1 MTVHIEIERQRTPVC
16 FNHEFGPL
24 IKPRGRPFE
33 RGKPSPNPNGRPRGS
48 RNRTTLA
55 AEALL
60 DGEAEALT
68 RKAIEQALQ
77 GDPAA
82 LRICLERI
90 LPPRRERFVVFDFPQ
105 LNSAEDGVHAISAI
119 LSAIAAGQ
127 LTPSQ
132 GAEFAKLVD
141 SYVKALQAG
150 EVHERLTFLERA
162 LNAPK
167 LN

>member
-1 MTVHIEIERQRTPVC
+1 
-16 FNHEFGPL
+16 L

-82 LRICLERI
+82 MRICMERI
-90 LPPRRERFVVFDFPQ
+90 LPPRRERLLMFDLPQ
-105 LNSAEDGVHAISAI
+105 LNSAEDGPRETSAI

-127 LTPSQ
+127 ITLSE
-132 GAEFAKLVD
+132 AVELSRLVD
-141 SYVKALQAG
+141 SCLRALEAK
-150 EVHERLTFLERA
+150 EFDDRLKLLERA
-162 LNAPK
+162 LHEPK
-167 LN
+167 IKRPS